1 VIETLAHIPVEL
13 DTPTLLR
20 RAGVDPNGEDAA
32 EFTALVQETLR
43 VARPKALYRE
53 SFVDGRS
60 DEGVIIDGVPFTSR
74 TLRTNLAEVQRVFPF
89 VATCGRELDQ
99 IPREAD
105 DFLKQFWLDV
115 IKGAVLGLARDFLT
129 EHLTRRY
136 ALGKTATMG
145 PGSGDATVWP
155 IEQQAPLFRLLG
167 DVRERIGV
175 ELTDTHLMIPNKTV
189 SGVRFP
195 TEIDFRTCQLC
206 HREVCPSRA
215 APFAAELWESMQHE

>member
-1 VIETLAHIPVEL
+1 MTEILADIPLEL
-13 DTPTLLR
+13 DTEVLLR
-20 RAGVDPNGEDAA
+20 RAGVDPVGEDAA
-32 EFTALVQETLR
+32 EFTALVQESR
-43 VARPKALYRE
+43 QKARPKALYRE

-60 DEGVIIDGVPFTSR
+60 IDGVTIDGVPFTSR
-74 TLRTNLAEVQRVFPF
+74 TLRTNLDKVQRVFPF

-99 IPREAD
+99 IAREPD

-115 IKGAVLGLARDFLT
+115 IKTAVLGVAREFLT

-136 ALGKTATMG
+136 ALGKTATMS

-167 DVRERIGV
+167 DVREQIGV
-175 ELTDTHLMIPNKTV
+175 ELTDTFLMIPNKTV

-215 APFAAELWESMQHE
+215 APFDAELWESMQHE